1 MPTLPFHPVI
11 ELAFDPI
18 VTLGDWHVRLQT
30 IGLAVVIFVAL
41 LLAARI
47 ASRTPV
53 HAGRPPEAI
62 DPATGDPN
70 HLRRDDLLYIAVAA
84 LPGAVVGG
92 RLGWAL
98 VHLEYVTANPGAL
111 LDPAVGGFGLPLAVV
126 GGTLTAALVATLLD
140 TPIPRW
146 LHALIL
152 PLLFALAGGKLAM
165 VLGGDGQGLP
175 WDGPWAT
182 AYLGAGPWLSLAPA
196 VPSHPSQAYEALA
209 TAGVIVVAGAP
220 RGAGLFRGA
229 KRLAVPA
236 GHRAVGGRAHGRRV
250 HVARPAVIG
259 PLALDQVLCSGSRS
273 SRSCCSG
280 PASSWAGRGRV
291 ERSARAAPGSPGRT
305 GRTGP
310 IRRRDRASEAPA
322 GRDPVPRADG
332 RRYSGG
338 HHPRLPAS
346 AGGDIRVTQLAEPAG
361 STSTSLP
368 TIGHWIGGTLVAGTS
383 GRSGPVF
390 DPATG
395 ARRRGRLR
403 VRRGG
408 RRGRRRRQGRL
419 PRLAGDVALEAHGD
433 HVPHPEPGR
442 PAPARSSRRFLTAE
456 HGKVPSDALGEI
468 ARGIENL
475 EFATACRS
483 S

>member
-30 IGLAVVIFVAL
+30 IGLAVVIFAAL

-47 ASRTPV
+47 AARTPV
-53 HAGRPPEAI
+53 DARRPPEAI
-62 DPATGDPN
+62 DPATGDHN

-152 PLLFALAGGKLAM
+152 PLLFGIAGGKLAM
-165 VLGGDGQGLP
+165 VLGGDGQGVP

-196 VPSHPSQAYEALA
+196 RAVAPVP
-209 TAGVIVVAGAP
+209 GVRGARDRGRDRRAGAP
-220 RGAGLFRGA
+220 PRRRAVPGAQRRAVPGRASRCGPSPARPSRSRGAT
-229 KRLAVPA
+229 
-236 GHRAVGGRAHGRRV
+236 RRSSGSS
-250 HVARPAVIG
+250 RWTR
-259 PLALDQVLCSGSRS
+259 CSRSGSRS

-280 PASSWAGRGRV
+280 PARSSAVRGRV
-291 ERSARAAPGSPGRT
+291 ERSA
-305 GRTGP
+305 
-310 IRRRDRASEAPA
+310 
-322 GRDPVPRADG
+322 
-332 RRYSGG
+332 SGG
-338 HHPRLPAS
+338 ARFAGEDEPDWPDPAS
-346 AGGDIRVTQLAEPAG
+346 R
-361 STSTSLP
+361 
-368 TIGHWIGGTLVAGTS
+368 
-383 GRSGPVF
+383 
-390 DPATG
+390 
-395 ARRRGRLR
+395 
-403 VRRGG
+403 
-408 RRGRRRRQGRL
+408 
-419 PRLAGDVALEAHGD
+419 
-433 HVPHPEPGR
+433 PG
-442 PAPARSSRRFLTAE
+442 
-456 HGKVPSDALGEI
+456 I
-468 ARGIENL
+468 
-475 EFATACRS
+475 
-483 S
+483 

>member
-1 MPTLPFHPVI
+1 VPTLPFHPVI

-30 IGLAVVIFVAL
+30 IGLAIVIFAAL

-62 DPATGDPN
+62 DPATGDHN

-92 RLGWAL
+92 RLGWAI
-98 VHLEYVTANPGAL
+98 VHVEYVTANPGAL

-152 PLLFALAGGKLAM
+152 PLLFGIAGGKLAM

-209 TAGVIVVAGAP
+209 TAGVIAVLAVL
-220 RGAGLFRGA
+220 RGAWPFRAPNGALFLVGIALWAIVRT
-229 KRLAVPA
+229 AVA
-236 GHRAVGGRAHGRRV
+236 FTWRD
-250 HVARPAVIG
+250 PAVIG
-259 PLALDQVLCSGSRS
+259 PLAMDQVLTLGIAIVSLVLLGTGVVVGRA
-273 SRSCCSG
+273 RAG
-280 PASSWAGRGRV
+280 RAVGKGGARFAGEDEPDWPDPASR
-291 ERSARAAPGSPGRT
+291 PG
-305 GRTGP
+305 
-310 IRRRDRASEAPA
+310 I
-322 GRDPVPRADG
+322 
-332 RRYSGG
+332 
-338 HHPRLPAS
+338 
-346 AGGDIRVTQLAEPAG
+346 
-361 STSTSLP
+361 
-368 TIGHWIGGTLVAGTS
+368 
-383 GRSGPVF
+383 
-390 DPATG
+390 
-395 ARRRGRLR
+395 
-403 VRRGG
+403 
-408 RRGRRRRQGRL
+408 
-419 PRLAGDVALEAHGD
+419 
-433 HVPHPEPGR
+433 
-442 PAPARSSRRFLTAE
+442 
-456 HGKVPSDALGEI
+456 
-468 ARGIENL
+468 
-475 EFATACRS
+475 
-483 S
+483 